1 MGENNPKL
9 VKVSCF
15 VSRRPDRTHAEFEQY
30 WTQVHARMLDK
41 PIPGMPRV
49 HRYVQLHPISG
60 DLNGLSSA
68 PYDGVA
74 EIWFETF
81 DEAVGALTS
90 EHYKAIIAKD
100 EENFL
105 DRAKTVFLFSDERVV
120 VGEQLG
126 V

>member
-1 MGENNPKL
+1 MSEHHAKL

-30 WTQVHARMLDK
+30 WTHVHARMLDK
-41 PIPGMPRV
+41 PMPGTPKV
-49 HRYVQLHPISG
+49 HRYVQLHPVRG
-60 DLNGLSSA
+60 DLNGLTTA

-74 EIWFETF
+74 EIWFGTL
-81 DEAVGALTS
+81 DEAVRALTS
-90 EHYKAIIAKD
+90 EHYKTVIAKD
-100 EENFL
+100 EEQFL
-105 DRAKTVFLFSDERVV
+105 DRSKTVFLFSDERVI